1 LEEKKSIF
9 YFFSLFSLI
18 NYFCFVL
25 GYFHAFQCQ
34 EKINY
39 AGNICKGKPLF
50 RVMFLVNF
58 FFNLVLIQLMY
69 FSYFFI
75 ILI

>member
-1 LEEKKSIF
+1 MGKNKR

-39 AGNICKGKPLF
+39 ASNIRKGKKKT
-50 RVMFLVNF
+50 RNHCKK
-58 FFNLVLIQLMY
+58 
-69 FSYFFI
+69 
-75 ILI
+75 